1 MESCYAVIDAND
13 VSSLDTSEFR
23 TLTDDAVVYINDNT
37 EAYCMW
43 INDVGVIPNSLQ
55 ALSYKQFTWNDLQ
68 SYISLNE

>member
-23 TLTDDAVVYINDNT
+23 TLTDDTVIYFNNNT

-43 INDVGVIPNSLQ
+43 IGEVGVIPSSLS
-55 ALSYKQFTWNDLQ
+55 ALNFKQFTWNDLQ
-68 SYISLNE
+68 SYILINE